1 MRVRLADFDA
11 VRHGGSLPAIFALKV
26 FLSRTSVSTSGNSGV
41 SVGEPE
47 TIISTTQASLRLAGL
62 EQGQALHYGR
72 QSYTG
77 ITARS
82 GTSTVSQPS
91 TTGGAMRLTAA
102 ILMLLSIRLTT
113 RASRALA

>member
-62 EQGQALHYGR
+62 EQGHALHYGR

-82 GTSTVSQPS
+82 GHEHARQHVRA
-91 TTGGAMRLTAA
+91 GLVICAA
-102 ILMLLSIRLTT
+102 RS
-113 RASRALA
+113 